1 MPKEILVSN
10 SIPELI
16 TENLI
21 ITILK
26 PEEHHL
32 LATYEKNNQTHLT
45 KWEPIRDELYF
56 TDIEV
61 GKRVKSNFKDFIS
74 GSSVC
79 LVGLDKS
86 RSKIVCT
93 CNFTNIVHGVFQACN
108 LGYSINAKDQ
118 GKGLMFEMLTVSIE
132 YIFSQIGLHRIMA
145 NYISSNIRSEKLLT
159 RLGFEKEGLAKSYL
173 KIAGSWQD
181 HVLTSKINPN
191 HIGI

>member
-1 MPKEILVSN
+1 MPKEVSVSN

-26 PEEHHL
+26 PEEHYL
-32 LATYEKNNQTHLT
+32 LAIYERNNQTHLA
-45 KWEPIRDELYF
+45 KWEPIRDEVYF

-61 GKRVKSNFKDFIS
+61 EKRVKSNFKNFIL

-86 RSKIVCT
+86 RSKIVCI
-93 CNFTNIVHGVFQACN
+93 CNFSNIVHGVFQACN

-118 GKGLMFEMLTVSIE
+118 GKGLMFEMLTASIE
-132 YIFSQIGLHRIMA
+132 YMFSQIGLHRIME

-159 RLGFEKEGLAKSYL
+159 KLGFEKEGFAKSYL

-181 HVLTSKINPN
+181 HVLTSKINPSD
-191 HIGI
+191 IGI